1 MQIFSE
7 IRKIEP
13 LEDGSVRAYGYAS
26 APVRDS
32 HGEIVTSQA
41 MAKAIEEYMR
51 FPAVRAM
58 HRSDN
63 AAGRCLEI
71 NIDDDE
77 RTAFV
82 AHIVDDDA
90 VKKVKAGVYR
100 GFSIGG
106 RIKKRNPQDPSIIQE
121 IDLREVSLVDRPS
134 CPEATL
140 DLWKRDDMDPLD
152 GAHRELLN
160 GARLHDEPL
169 DRAAMPTTAP
179 ASDFEDKGQ
188 WHDGFDIKPEMP
200 TSVASGGPYPT
211 SKPDRGADA
220 GNTSMPTDP
229 NSGKAPNQSPPAN
242 ATQDTGGTSPSAGAG
257 GGQRDYFS
265 PLPNAHNKG
274 EEATPLQNLFRMI
287 SEMYEASQK
296 PPVDLATTIT
306 KRAFT
311 VDERRAA
318 AKSGAAMRDGSYP
331 ILNKADLAI
340 AIESKKL
347 TPAARAHLITR
358 ARTLDAIA
366 MIPPDWLPKE
376 DKATKADSKAPESV
390 ATRLSKTDTLLRD
403 TLGALERLEV
413 RTKRGKA
420 TPEAYRLAK
429 AYLGMDVDALAE
441 VLAADAL
448 NKIANNDRKV
458 ADSEALAKRV
468 KEENETLLKQMDE
481 TNKGLEILAA
491 RLQKLEAQPLPT
503 KTAGSVYVGD
513 HGGGQQ
519 QFTSENVAKAK
530 ALFEDMT
537 DEQRALLLTK
547 VALSHPRQM
556 NLAPMPSPPRSIG
569 GTAGHQE

>member
-1 MQIFSE
+1 MRFFSE
-7 IRKIEP
+7 IQKIEP
-13 LEDGSVRAYGYAS
+13 LQDGTVKAYGYAS

-32 HGEIVTSQA
+32 HGEIVTAAA
-41 MAKAIEEYMR
+41 MSKAIDEYMR

-71 NIDDDE
+71 SLDDNE

-160 GARLHDEPL
+160 GARQDEPL
-169 DRAAMPTTAP
+169 NRAAMPTTAP

-188 WHDGFDIKPEMP
+188 WNDGFDIKPEGP
-200 TSVASGGPYPT
+200 SSVSSGGPYPT
-211 SKPDRGADA
+211 SAPDRGADA
-220 GNTSMPTDP
+220 GNTSMPTNP
-229 NSGKAPNQSPPAN
+229 NEGKATVQSPPAN
-242 ATQDTGGTSPSAGAG
+242 ATQDTGGNSGAGAG

-265 PLPNAHNKG
+265 PFPGATNKG
-274 EEATPLQNLFRMI
+274 EEGTPLQNLFRMI

-306 KRAFT
+306 KRVFT

-340 AIESKKL
+340 ALESKNL
-347 TPAARAHLITR
+347 TPAAKAHLITR

-366 MIPPDWLPKE
+366 MIPPDWLSNE
-376 DKATKADSKAPESV
+376 AKADLKPQDSV
-390 ATRLSKTDTLLRD
+390 ATRVSKTDTLLRN
-403 TLGALERLEV
+403 TLETLERLEV

-448 NKIANNDRKV
+448 NKIADNDRKV
-458 ADSEALAKRV
+458 ADADALAKKFRD
-468 KEENETLLKQMDE
+468 ENELLMKQIDE
-481 TNKGLEILAA
+481 TNKGLEIFAA
-491 RLQKLEAQPLPT
+491 RLAKLEAQPMPT
-503 KTAGSVYVGD
+503 KTAGSIYAGD
-513 HGGGQQ
+513 HGGQT
-519 QFTSENVAKAK
+519 QFTPDAIAKAK
-530 ALFEDMT
+530 ATFEDMT

-547 VALSHPRQM
+547 VALQHPRHM
-556 NLAPMPSPPRSIG
+556 NLAPMPSPPRSPGG
-569 GTAGHQE
+569 GTAGLQE